1 MNTVVV
7 LGAGMVTKPMVD
19 YFLDRCGY
27 RVVMATR
34 TVSKAERILAGRA
47 GGEALAWTTDEEDRL
62 DELAEGADLVVSM
75 IPPTMH
81 IPVAQACLR
90 HRTPMVTTSFI
101 SPAMAGLDEEAKAA
115 GIPILNEIGEDPGID
130 HMGVMQTLD
139 AIRDEGGRAFSVIS
153 YGAGLPAFEHNR
165 NPFGYKFSWSPK
177 GVMMAAQASAAYL
190 QEGRRVEVP
199 GDRLFEHHWIVEI
212 EGIGAFETY
221 PNRDSTRY
229 LPWYDLDDSV
239 SLYRGLLR
247 FTGWCN
253 TMRAIIALGALEDSE
268 AIEWA
273 GRTYADYTA
282 GLISRARGVDAAREG
297 EGSVSTARVRE
308 ETAEF
313 LGVEEIAD
321 VIQRFE
327 WLGLF
332 SGEPIALERG
342 TRVDVLVALMLRRM
356 SYAPG
361 ERDMI
366 IVHNEISAEFPGAGV
381 ENRPARCE
389 TRSTTMV
396 VEGVPHG
403 DSAMSRAVSLP
414 AAIAAR
420 LILEGRIET
429 TGILMPT
436 LREIYEPVLTELEE
450 FGLEFTHRRTDIS

>member
-1 MNTVVV
+1 MSTVVV

-27 RVVMATR
+27 GVVMATR
-34 TVSKAERILAGRA
+34 TVSKAERILAGRG
-47 GGEALAWTTDEEDRL
+47 GGEALAWTTDDEDRL
-62 DELAEGADLVVSM
+62 DKLAARADLVVSM

-81 IPVAQACLR
+81 IPVARACLR
-90 HRTPMVTTSFI
+90 HRTPMVTTSYI
-101 SPAMAGLDEEAKAA
+101 GPAMAALDEEAKAA
-115 GIPILNEIGEDPGID
+115 GIPILNEIGEDPGLD

-139 AIRDEGGRAFSVIS
+139 AIQNESGRVLSVTS

-177 GVMMAAQASAAYL
+177 GVMLAAQAPAAYVRR
-190 QEGRRVEVP
+190 GRRVEVP
-199 GDRLFEHHWIVEI
+199 GERLLEHHWIVDI
-212 EGIGAFETY
+212 EGIGVFETY

-229 LPWYDLDDSV
+229 LPSYGLEEGV

-253 TMRAIIALGALEDSE
+253 TIRALIALGALDDSE
-268 AIEWA
+268 AIEWT

-282 GLISRARGVDAAREG
+282 RLIARAGGAEAAREG
-297 EGSVSTARVRE
+297 EASPSTARVRE
-308 ETAEF
+308 EAAEF

-332 SGEPIALERG
+332 SEEPVAFECGSRA
-342 TRVDVLVALMLRRM
+342 DVLVDLMLRHM

-366 IVHNEISAEFPGAGV
+366 IVHDEIVAELPGARAP
-381 ENRPARCE
+381 NRPVRRE
-389 TRSTTMV
+389 TWSASMV

-420 LILEGRIET
+420 LILDGMIGT
-429 TGILMPT
+429 TGVLMPT
-436 LREIYEPVLTELEE
+436 LREIYEPVLAELEG
-450 FGLEFTHRRTDIS
+450 FGLKFTHRQTDEA

>member
-1 MNTVVV
+1 MSTIVV

-47 GGEALAWTTDEEDRL
+47 AGEALAWTTDEEDRL
-62 DELAEGADLVVSM
+62 DELAEAADLVVSM
-75 IPPTMH
+75 IPPTSH
-81 IPVAQACLR
+81 IPVARACLR
-90 HRTPMVTTSFI
+90 HRTPMVTTSYI

-115 GIPILNEIGEDPGID
+115 GIPILNEIGEDPGLD

-139 AIRDEGGRAFSVIS
+139 AIRDEGGRVLSVTS

-177 GVMMAAQASAAYL
+177 GVMMAAQAPAAYL
-190 QEGRRVEVP
+190 QEGRRVDVP
-199 GDRLFEHHWIVEI
+199 GDRLFEHHWIVDI
-212 EGIGAFETY
+212 EGIGVFETY

-229 LPWYDLDDSV
+229 LPWYGLEEGV
-239 SLYRGLLR
+239 SLYRGILR

-253 TMRAIIALGALEDSE
+253 TMRALITLGALDDSE
-268 AIEWA
+268 AIEWE

-282 GLISRARGVDAAREG
+282 GLIARAGRMEVDREG
-297 EGSVSTARVRE
+297 AASVSTARVRE
-308 ETAEF
+308 DAAEF
-313 LGVEEIAD
+313 LGMEEIAD

-332 SGEPIALERG
+332 SEEPVAFECGSRA
-342 TRVDVLVALMLRRM
+342 DVLVDLMLRHM

-366 IVHNEISAEFPGAGV
+366 VVHDEISAEFPSVGAV
-381 ENRPARCE
+381 NSPARRE
-389 TRSTTMV
+389 IRSASMV
-396 VEGVPHG
+396 VEGVSHG

-414 AAIAAR
+414 AAIAGR
-420 LILEGRIET
+420 LILEGMIKT
-429 TGILMPT
+429 TGVLMPT
-436 LREIYEPVLTELEE
+436 LREIYEPVLAELEGFGME
-450 FGLEFTHRRTDIS
+450 FIHRRTGI